1 MSVYKACLGSILM
14 KVYLT
19 PKEGEMIALIYSVG
33 ELHYFAASIF
43 FFNFSPCLY
52 F

>member
-1 MSVYKACLGSILM
+1 MSVYKACLGSRLM
-14 KVYLT
+14 KVCLA

-33 ELHYFAASIF
+33 EPHYFAASI